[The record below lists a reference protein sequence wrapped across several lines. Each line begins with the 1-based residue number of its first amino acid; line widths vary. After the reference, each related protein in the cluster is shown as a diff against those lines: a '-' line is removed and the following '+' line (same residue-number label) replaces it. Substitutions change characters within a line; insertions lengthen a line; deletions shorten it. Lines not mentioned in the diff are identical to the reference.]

1 LVQYQQGDLERGR
14 SDSMAKIF
22 LFRGKSIEELQ
33 KMSLEDFSKF
43 LPSRQRRVLLRGFS
57 VEEKKFLE
65 NLRKSNKPARTHL
78 REMVIIP
85 EMVFKK
91 VLVHNGNTWVGVDI
105 KPEMVG
111 HRLGEFALTRKRV
124 MHSAPGVGAT
134 KSSKFM
140 PLK

>member
-1 LVQYQQGDLERGR
+1 
-14 SDSMAKIF
+14 MPKIF
-22 LFRGKSIEELQ
+22 MFKGKTIEELQ
-33 KMSLEDFSKF
+33 KMSLEDFAKL
-43 LPSRQRRVLLRGFS
+43 LPARQRRALLRGFDDK
-57 VEEKKFLE
+57 EKKFLE
-65 NLRKSNKPARTHL
+65 KLRKSGKPVRTHI

-91 VLVHNGNTWVGVDI
+91 VLIHNGNTWVGVDI

-111 HRLGEFALTRKRV
+111 HRLGEFALTRHKV

-134 KSSKFM
+134 KASKFL

>member
-1 LVQYQQGDLERGR
+1 MVKVFT
-14 SDSMAKIF
+14 MK
-22 LFRGKSIEELQ
+22 GKTIEELQ
-33 KMSLEDFSKF
+33 KMSLEDFSK
-43 LPSRQRRVLLRGFS
+43 LIPSRQRRALLRGFS
-57 VEEKKFLE
+57 NEEKKFLE
-65 NLRKSNKPARTHL
+65 RLRKSNKPVRTHL

-124 MHSAPGVGAT
+124 IHSAPGVGAT
-134 KSSKFM
+134 KASKFM

>member
-1 LVQYQQGDLERGR
+1 
-14 SDSMAKIF
+14 MAKIF
-22 LFRGKSIEELQ
+22 TFKGKTIEELQ
-33 KMSLEDFSKF
+33 KMSLEDFSK
-43 LPSRQRRVLLRGFS
+43 LIPSRQRRALLRGFS
-57 VEEKKFLE
+57 KEEKKFLE
-65 NLRKSNKPARTHL
+65 RMRKSNKPVRTHL

-124 MHSAPGVGAT
+124 IHSAPGVGAT

>member
-1 LVQYQQGDLERGR
+1 LVLYQQVDLERGK
-14 SDSMAKIF
+14 SDNMAKIY
-22 LFRGKSIEELQ
+22 LFKGKTIEELQ
-33 KMSLEDFSKF
+33 KMSLEDFSKT
-43 LPSRQRRVLLRGFS
+43 LTSRQRRALLRGFS

-65 NLRKSNKPARTHL
+65 RLRKSNKPLKTHL

-91 VLVHNGNTWVGVDI
+91 ILVHNGNTWVAVDI
-105 KPEMVG
+105 KPEMLG
-111 HRLGEFALTRKRV
+111 HRLGEFALTRKKV
-124 MHSAPGVGAT
+124 THSAPGVGAT

>member
-1 LVQYQQGDLERGR
+1 
-14 SDSMAKIF
+14 MAKVF
-22 LFRGKSIEELQ
+22 TMKGKTIEELQ
-33 KMSLEDFSKF
+33 KMSLEDFSKII
-43 LPSRQRRVLLRGFS
+43 PSRQRRALLRGFS
-57 VEEKKFLE
+57 KEEKKFLE
-65 NLRKSNKPARTHL
+65 RMRKSNKPVRTHL
-78 REMVIIP
+78 REMVILP

-111 HRLGEFALTRKRV
+111 RRLGEFALTRKRV
-124 MHSAPGVGAT
+124 VHSAPGVGAT

>member
-1 LVQYQQGDLERGR
+1 MVKVFT
-14 SDSMAKIF
+14 MK
-22 LFRGKSIEELQ
+22 GKTIEELQ
-33 KMSLEDFSKF
+33 KMSLEDFSK
-43 LPSRQRRVLLRGFS
+43 LIPSRQRRALLRGFS
-57 VEEKKFLE
+57 NEEKKFLE
-65 NLRKSNKPARTHL
+65 RLRKSNKPVRTHL

-124 MHSAPGVGAT
+124 IHSAPGVGAT

>member
-1 LVQYQQGDLERGR
+1 
-14 SDSMAKIF
+14 MPKIF
-22 LFRGKSIEELQ
+22 MFKGKTIEELQ
-33 KMSLEDFSKF
+33 KMSLGDFAK
-43 LPSRQRRVLLRGFS
+43 LLQARQRRALLRGFDDK
-57 VEEKKFLE
+57 EKMFLE
-65 NLRKSNKPARTHL
+65 RLRKSNKPVRTHI

-91 VLVHNGNTWVGVDI
+91 VLIHNGNNWVGIDI

-111 HRLGEFALTRKRV
+111 HRLGEFALTRHKV

-134 KSSKFM
+134 KASKFL

>member
-1 LVQYQQGDLERGR
+1 
-14 SDSMAKIF
+14 MAKIF
-22 LFRGKSIEELQ
+22 LYKGKTIEDLQ
-33 KMSLEDFSKF
+33 KMSLEDFSKL

-65 NLRKSNKPARTHL
+65 KLRKSNKPVRTHI

-91 VLVHNGNTWVGVDI
+91 ILVHNGNTWVALDV

-111 HRLGEFALTRKRV
+111 HRLGEFALTRKKV
-124 MHSAPGVGAT
+124 LHSAPGVGAT
-134 KSSKFM
+134 KASKFM